1 MWQHTPKGETPMEMM
16 KRIML
21 MTSFA
26 MAVLLL
32 TAAHARAGAG
42 QVNFPINGAIINPCN
57 GETFTY
63 TGSFHGIFNA
73 VVDDGGIVHL
83 VINDNIHVSG
93 TGDEGSSY
101 VGSETDQSIFN
112 GRAGVEQ
119 TNATSFKMISKGSAP
134 NFYMHVLVHFTVNA
148 DGTLTANIYTV
159 SASCRA

>member
-1 MWQHTPKGETPMEMM
+1 MKMI

-26 MAVLLL
+26 MAALLL
-32 TAAHARAGAG
+32 TAANASAGAG
-42 QVNFPINGAIINPCN
+42 QVNFPINGAIVNPCN

-73 VVDDGGIVHL
+73 LVDDNGLVHL

-93 TGDEGSSY
+93 TGDQGSSY
-101 VGSETDQSIFN
+101 VGSETDQDVFN

-119 TNATSFKMISKGSAP
+119 TIATSFKMISKGSAP
-134 NFYMHVLVHFTVNA
+134 NFYMHILVHMTVNE

-159 SASCRA
+159 TASCRA